1 MAEVIYLLCA
11 VASTACVVLLGRSW
25 RRQRTGLLLSSLL
38 GFTALAANNCL
49 LFIDLTLFPSLD
61 LALLR
66 NGTALLA
73 VVLLLAGLIW
83 ETA

>member
-11 VASTACVVLLGRSW
+11 VASIACVALLGRSW

-38 GFTALAANNCL
+38 GFAALATNNCL
-49 LFIDLTLFPSLD
+49 LFIDLTLFPSID

-66 NGTALLA
+66 NGTSLLA